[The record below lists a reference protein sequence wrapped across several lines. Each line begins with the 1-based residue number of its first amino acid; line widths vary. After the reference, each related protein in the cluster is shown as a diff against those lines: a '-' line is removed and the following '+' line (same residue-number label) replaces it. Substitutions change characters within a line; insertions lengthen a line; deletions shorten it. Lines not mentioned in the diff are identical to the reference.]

1 MPILYGTHIPTK
13 EDITQLEQV
22 QRRAARYVTNCYH
35 NTSSISNMIEHLNWQ
50 TLADRRTDACL
61 VMLYKITHE
70 LVAIPKTDILIPPV
84 RFSWNMHSLSY
95 QIPSTSWHM
104 HKTQTAIIL
113 SANNT
118 KLEQSP
124 PEHCEEWLCWVIQIS
139 CLKSLTISH
148 HKLLYIVFIL
158 KYKNK
163 KIICFS
169 FPNIC

>member
-1 MPILYGTHIPTK
+1 
-13 EDITQLEQV
+13 
-22 QRRAARYVTNCYH
+22 
-35 NTSSISNMIEHLNWQ
+35 MIEHLNWQ
-50 TLADRRTDACL
+50 TLADRRTDARL

-104 HKTQTAIIL
+104 HTTQTAIIL

-124 PEHCEEWLCWVIQIS
+124 PEHCEE
-139 CLKSLTISH
+139 
-148 HKLLYIVFIL
+148 
-158 KYKNK
+158 
-163 KIICFS
+163 
-169 FPNIC
+169 